1 MTQRCTGSSLGPHVT
16 FVLYTAKIN
25 NVERLLRVNRIGKI
39 LNTTFG
45 GEMEKYVFFEL
56 LDKGK
61 VLSTLEELSFPCL
74 SSAICHQF
82 SVDLCLRRFRL
93 LLFFITPC

>member
-1 MTQRCTGSSLGPHVT
+1 MTYVQR
-16 FVLYTAKIN
+16 TAKIN
-25 NVERLLRVNRIGKI
+25 NVKRVLRVNRIRKIINTKFGSERGKD
-39 LNTTFG
+39 
-45 GEMEKYVFFEL
+45 VFFCCGHEL

-61 VLSTLEELSFPCL
+61 VLSTLEELCFPCL

>member
-61 VLSTLEELSFPCL
+61 VLSTVEELSFPCL
-74 SSAICHQF
+74 SSVTCH
-82 SVDLCLRRFRL
+82 
-93 LLFFITPC
+93 

>member
-16 FVLYTAKIN
+16 CVLHTAKIN
-25 NVERLLRVNRIGKI
+25 NVERLLRVNRIRKI
-39 LNTTFG
+39 LNTKFG

-74 SSAICHQF
+74 SSVTCH
-82 SVDLCLRRFRL
+82 
-93 LLFFITPC
+93 

>member
-16 FVLYTAKIN
+16 FVLHTAKIN
-25 NVERLLRVNRIGKI
+25 NVERLLRVNRIRKI
-39 LNTTFG
+39 VNTKFG

-61 VLSTLEELSFPCL
+61 VLSTVEELSFPCL
-74 SSAICHQF
+74 SSVTCH
-82 SVDLCLRRFRL
+82 
-93 LLFFITPC
+93 